1 MMRGVLMGGRSVL
14 LALGMGMVI
23 GGHYQWYVRPQLEQ
37 LRALTPQVVGLR
49 SRLADVQQ
57 TLSGFDAVSDR
68 VVVLER
74 RWQDMEDRLVEGGEI
89 PAVLDRLSREAEASG
104 WQIHG
109 IRPLLASSAA
119 AGRRHDAA
127 RPFTV
132 VITGTGEEQ
141 AAAAWVRQIEHDPHT
156 LSVSQLQLRS
166 VAGESG
172 RVRGRVAVTLYVAGT
187 SS

>member
-1 MMRGVLMGGRSVL
+1 MIRGVPRGGRSVL

-23 GGHYQWYVRPQLEQ
+23 GGYYQWYVRPQLEQ
-37 LRALTPQVVGLR
+37 LRMLTPQVAGLR

-57 TLSGFDAVSDR
+57 MLSGFDAVSDR
-68 VVVLER
+68 VALLER
-74 RWQDMEDRLVEGGEI
+74 RWQSMDDRLVDSGGI
-89 PAVLDRLSREAEASG
+89 PAVLERLSREAKASG

-109 IRPLLASSAA
+109 IRPLLASSVA
-119 AGRRHDAA
+119 AGRHHDAA

-141 AAAAWVRQIEHDPHT
+141 AAAAWVRQIERDPHT

-166 VAGESG
+166 VAGEPG